1 MVYVA
6 IAPDGRTVRYV
17 DRKRYLWLLTLTGP
31 CFPWLTVLA
40 YRTAGRSPLW
50 LFVPLVYVYVW
61 VPIADAIFGEDRH
74 NPPDEVVSLMARDRY
89 YQALLYLDIA
99 LLYANFLVSAWFVG
113 RHAVPWWALVA
124 FALGVGVTSVDAL
137 VIGHE
142 LGHKHGRSAKIA
154 ARLALALV
162 GYGHFRIEHNRGH
175 HVHVAT
181 PEDCASARMG
191 ESVYRFALR
200 ELPGA
205 LARGHLLERERLAR
219 LGRPALSV
227 HNEILQCAFLT
238 LALAT
243 ALIAA
248 FGLILVPFIVIHHLF
263 AWYGLTQANYVQ
275 HYGLLRGKLA
285 DGRYEPPTPRHSWNT
300 NHLYSN
306 LIVFHLQRHSDHH
319 ANAARPYQAL
329 RDVPDLPR
337 LPSGYPG
344 CFGLAAIPPLW
355 FKIMHPRLMEWAGG
369 DIRKVNVDPVK
380 KERLHALH
388 AVPTQATDAA
398 PW

>member
-1 MVYVA
+1 MDYVA
-6 IAPDGRTVRYV
+6 IAPDGRTVRYA
-17 DRKRYLWLLTLTGP
+17 DEKRYLWLLPFTGP
-31 CFPWLTVLA
+31 CIPIFTVLA
-40 YRTAGRSPLW
+40 YRAAGRSPLW
-50 LFVPLVYVYVW
+50 LFVPLAYVYLW
-61 VPIADAIFGEDRH
+61 IPIADSIFGEDTH
-74 NPPDEVVSLMARDRY
+74 NPPGEVVPLMARDGY
-89 YQALLYLDIA
+89 YRALLYVDIA

-113 RHAVPWWALVA
+113 SHGVPWWALVA
-124 FALGVGVTSVDAL
+124 FALGIGVTSVDVL
-137 VIGHE
+137 IVGHE
-142 LGHKHGRSAKIA
+142 LGHKHGRVEPIA
-154 ARLALALV
+154 ACLALALV

-205 LARGHLLERERLAR
+205 LSRGWSLERERLAR
-219 LGRPALSV
+219 LGRAAFSA

-238 LALAT
+238 LALAS

-248 FGLILVPFIVIHHLF
+248 FGPILLPFIAIHHLF

-275 HYGLLRGKLA
+275 HYGLLRRKLA
-285 DGRYEPPTPRHSWNT
+285 DGRYEPPAPRHSWNT

-306 LIVFHLQRHSDHH
+306 LILFHLQRHSDHH

-355 FKIMHPRLMEWAGG
+355 FKVMDRRLMEWAGG
-369 DIRKVNVDPVK
+369 DIRNVNVDPAK
-380 KERLHALH
+380 RERLLARY
-388 AVPTQATDAA
+388 ASER
-398 PW
+398 